1 MKVSLLSLALSLLAS
16 AASAD
21 VLVDWDFSSLTN
33 SPAGTL
39 ASNPLLASG
48 LAGAAPGV
56 TVSALT
62 AEKAQASY
70 HGLEWSD
77 ASAATGELNL
87 RYFDGDLSNASTN
100 NDGVSDNYLAF
111 TLTPSAGTLDVTRL
125 SVSVWRNGNGAPASY
140 AMEVVVDGGTP
151 QPFGLAQLD
160 GASGDAAFDWFQFDG
175 AVSASSSLEVR
186 FRPVAAPGGLG
197 TGNLHING
205 LKVEANTR
213 PPPSAGP
220 NVLFLIADDLTS
232 TVLGCYNHPLVQTPN
247 IDSLAARGLVFDRAY
262 CQYPV
267 CGYSRSSLMTGM
279 YPDRIAALGGGET
292 NWDGAIGSH
301 STLPEHFRQNGY
313 TSARVSKIYHMR
325 IPGDITAGA
334 SGPDHAPSWDLA
346 YNVQAPEWM
355 STGSVGHYT
364 TETVNTTIPTTHY
377 GLNFGAA
384 FYAVETNTSGAEQA
398 DAITSVQ
405 GRAYLDSLQSSS
417 FFLALGFV
425 RPHVPLVAPSSY
437 FSLYP
442 WAGLP
447 LAQSVPND
455 LADIPGQGVFWN
467 EPSRGPLNDSDRRKV
482 LQAYY
487 ASVTYM
493 DEKVGEVLQHLRD
506 LGLEDSTYVVFTS
519 DHGYHLGEHSM
530 WQKLSLHEES
540 AKVPLIIAG
549 PGIPTGRRDSL
560 VEFVDVYPTLA
571 DYAGLPIPPEC
582 QGVSLRPAIENPAVQ
597 VRSSALSSV
606 SNGDF
611 LRTADW
617 AYMRYAAGGE
627 ELYDMR
633 PGADPLQF
641 QNLAGD
647 AAYAAELDSLRTQ
660 LDVRLA
666 AAASGGGVGHAYCY
680 GTGTGTPCPCG
691 GWAVL
696 GEGCVN
702 SSGAGARILP
712 SGSLSV
718 TSDTLR
724 VNGTGLLTGQ
734 PALLFVGENAVNS
747 GNGTPFGDGLRC
759 AGGNVTRLGVRT
771 PSAAGTATWG
781 PSLSIL
787 GGWGAG
793 DTRYFQ
799 VWYRDP
805 AGGACASGFN
815 LSNGLEL
822 TFLN

>member
-1 MKVSLLSLALSLLAS
+1 MSQLIAPRLTPPWWTMRTGAS
-16 AASAD
+16 
-21 VLVDWDFSSLTN
+21 
-33 SPAGTL
+33 SPINGDL
-39 ASNPLLASG
+39 
-48 LAGAAPGV
+48 
-56 TVSALT
+56 
-62 AEKAQASY
+62 
-70 HGLEWSD
+70 SD
-77 ASAATGELNL
+77 ASTL
-87 RYFDGDLSNASTN
+87 

-111 TLTPSAGTLDVTRL
+111 TLTPSAGPLQLTRL
-125 SVSVWRNGNGAPASY
+125 SISVWRNGNGAPASY
-140 AMEVVVDGGTP
+140 VMEVVVDGGAP
-151 QPFGLAQLD
+151 QGFGAPQTDAL
-160 GASGDAAFDWFQFDG
+160 SGDQTFDWFHFEGD
-175 AVSASSSLEVR
+175 VTASSSLEVR

-205 LKVEANTR
+205 LRAEDNTT

-220 NVLFLIADDLTS
+220 NVLFLIADDLSS

-247 IDSLAARGLVFDRAY
+247 IDSLAARGIVFDRAY

-267 CGYSRSSLMTGM
+267 CGFSRSSLMTGL

-292 NWDGAIGSH
+292 NWDAAIGAH
-301 STLPEHFRQNGY
+301 VTLPEHFRQNGY

-334 SGPDHAPSWDLA
+334 SGPDHGPSWDLA
-346 YNVQAPEWM
+346 HNVQAPEWM
-355 STGSVGHYT
+355 TTGTVGHYT
-364 TETVNTTIPTTHY
+364 TETVDTSIPTSHY

-384 FYAVETNTSGAEQA
+384 FYAVESNTSGAEQA
-398 DAITSVQ
+398 DALTSVQ

-437 FSLYP
+437 FSQYP
-442 WAGLP
+442 WSGLP

-455 LADIPGQGVFWN
+455 LSDIPGQGVFWN
-467 EPSRGPLNDSDRRKV
+467 EPSRGPLSDTDRRKV

-506 LGLEDSTYVVFTS
+506 LGLEDTTYVVFTS
-519 DHGYHLGEHSM
+519 DHGYHLGEHTM

-549 PGIPTGRRDSL
+549 PGIPAGRRDAL
-560 VEFVDVYPTLA
+560 AEFVDVYPTLA
-571 DYAGLPIPPEC
+571 DYAGLPIPPDC
-582 QGVSLRPAIENPAVQ
+582 QGLSLRPAIEDPSVN
-597 VRSSALSSV
+597 VRSSALTSV
-606 SNGDF
+606 SNGDL

-617 AYMRYAAGGE
+617 AYMRYSAGGE

-633 PGADPLQF
+633 PGGDLLQF
-641 QNLAGD
+641 TNLAGD
-647 AAYAAELDSLRTQ
+647 AAYAAELDVLRTE
-660 LDVRLA
+660 LDARLA
-666 AAASGGGVGHAYCY
+666 EAASGGVAGAAYCY
-680 GTGTGTPCPCG
+680 GTSSGTPCPCAG
-691 GWAVL
+691 AAAQ
-696 GEGCVN
+696 GEGCGN
-702 SSGAGARILP
+702 SSGVGARVSP

-718 TSDTLR
+718 SSDTLR
-724 VNGTGLLTGQ
+724 VNGTGLLPGQ

-747 GNGTPFGDGLRC
+747 GDGTAFGDGLRC
-759 AGGNVTRLGVRT
+759 AGGNVSRLGVRT
-771 PSAAGTATWG
+771 PSAAGTAIWG
-781 PSLSIL
+781 PSLSLL
-787 GGWGAG
+787 GGWSAG

-805 AGGACASGFN
+805 AGGSCASGFN

-822 TFLN
+822 TFVN